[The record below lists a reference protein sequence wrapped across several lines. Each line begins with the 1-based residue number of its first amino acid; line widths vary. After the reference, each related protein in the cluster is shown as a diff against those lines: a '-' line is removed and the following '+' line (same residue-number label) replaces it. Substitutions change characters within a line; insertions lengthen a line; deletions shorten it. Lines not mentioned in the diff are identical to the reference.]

1 MTIEKYLAW
10 LVIVLPIVL
19 SLTCF
24 VVDPLSIKNKWIG
37 FLFFLLRLLWIM
49 LGLALLVVAIG
60 WAVSVVSK

>member
-37 FLFFLLRLLWIM
+37 FLFYLLRLLWIM
-49 LGLALLVVAIG
+49 LGLVLLVVAIG
-60 WAVSVVSK
+60 WAVSVVTK

>member
-49 LGLALLVVAIG
+49 LGLVLLVVAIG

>member
-10 LVIVLPIVL
+10 LVIVLSIVL

-37 FLFFLLRLLWIM
+37 FLFYLLRLLWIM
-49 LGLALLVVAIG
+49 LGLVLLVVAIG
-60 WAVSVVSK
+60 WAVSVVTK